1 MNDLN
6 RIAQLKQQAQ
16 QIPMTPPAYGKIIEV
31 KGTLIKAI
39 LPKAKVGALCRI
51 VNVHDKS
58 VFMAEI
64 VGFTDQYALLTPLGD
79 LIGIAKESYVECFD
93 STHSIHVGSHLI
105 GSILDGMGQFI
116 TPEVLAAPNTTREC
130 AVYASPPDAL
140 TRQMV
145 EKPLA
150 LGIRSID
157 ALLTCG
163 EGQRIG
169 IFAGAG
175 VGKTTL
181 LGMMAKNSDADIN
194 VIALIGERGRE
205 VNEFLHRDLGEKGLA
220 KSVVVIATS
229 DRPAMERVKAALVAT
244 AIAEYFRG
252 EGKKVLLLMDSI
264 TRFARAY
271 REIGLAAGEPPTR
284 RGFPPSVFS
293 QLPRL
298 LERSGNSAEGSITA
312 FYTILVEGDDMSD
325 PIADEV
331 RSILDGHL
339 ILSRDLADQAHYP
352 AIDILAS
359 KSRVMDA
366 VVDNEHIQAANE
378 IKKLMAKYKEIE
390 LLVQIGEYKSGSDV
404 VGDRSVKKIN
414 AIKLFLQQ
422 KSDQFF
428 KFSETKAELLKLSR

>member
-1 MNDLN
+1 MTDISRLN
-6 RIAQLKQQAQ
+6 QLKQQAQ
-16 QIPMTPPAYGKIIEV
+16 HIQTAPAFGKIIEV

-51 VNVHDKS
+51 VNIHDKA

-79 LIGIAKESYVECFD
+79 LIGIAKESYVECFE
-93 STHSIHVGSHLI
+93 STHSLAVGPHLI
-105 GSILDGMGQFI
+105 GKILDGMGQLTQPLTAPI
-116 TPEVLAAPNTTREC
+116 TNFRECPVYAAP
-130 AVYASPPDAL
+130 PDPL
-140 TRQMV
+140 TRKMV
-145 EKPLA
+145 ETPLA

-175 VGKTTL
+175 VGKTSL

-205 VNEFLHRDLGEKGLA
+205 VNEFLKRDLGPEGIA
-220 KSVVVIATS
+220 KSVIVIATS

-244 AIAEYFRG
+244 AIAEYFRS

-298 LERSGNSAEGSITA
+298 LERSGNSDKGSITA
-312 FYTILVEGDDMSD
+312 FYTVLVEGDDMSD

-339 ILSRDLADQAHYP
+339 ILSRELADQAHYP

-366 VVDNEHIQAANE
+366 VVDKEHIQAANE
-378 IKKLMAKYKEIE
+378 IKRLMAKYKDIE

-404 VGDRSVKKIN
+404 IGDRAVKKIS

-422 KSDQFF
+422 QTNQFF
-428 KFSETKAELLKLSR
+428 KFSDTKSDLLKLSR

>member
-1 MNDLN
+1 MNDINRLN
-6 RIAQLKQQAQ
+6 QLKQQAQ
-16 QIPMTPPAYGKIIEV
+16 QIQTTPAYGKIIEV

-51 VNVHDKS
+51 VNIHDKA
-58 VFMAEI
+58 VFLAEI

-79 LIGIAKESYVECFD
+79 LIGIAKESYVECFE
-93 STHSIHVGSHLI
+93 STHSLAVGPHLI
-105 GSILDGMGQFI
+105 GKILDGMGQLSQPLTHPI
-116 TPEVLAAPNTTREC
+116 TEFREC
-130 AVYASPPDAL
+130 PVYASPPDPL
-140 TRQMV
+140 TRKMV
-145 EKPLA
+145 DTPLA

-175 VGKTTL
+175 VGKTSL

-205 VNEFLHRDLGEKGLA
+205 VNEFLQRDLGPEGIA
-220 KSVVVIATS
+220 KSVIVIATS

-244 AIAEYFRG
+244 AIAEYFRS

-298 LERSGNSAEGSITA
+298 LERSGNSDKGSITA
-312 FYTILVEGDDMSD
+312 FYTVLVEGDDMSD

-366 VVDNEHIQAANE
+366 VVDKEHIQAANE
-378 IKKLMAKYKEIE
+378 IKRLMAKYKDIE
-390 LLVQIGEYKSGSDV
+390 LLVQIGEYKSGSDII
-404 VGDRSVKKIN
+404 GDRAVKKIG

-422 KSDQFF
+422 QTNQFF
-428 KFSETKAELLKLSR
+428 KFSDTKSDLLKLSR

>member
-1 MNDLN
+1 MNEISRLN
-6 RIAQLKQQAQ
+6 QLKQQAQ
-16 QIPMTPPAYGKIIEV
+16 QIQTTPAYGKIIEV

-51 VNVHDKS
+51 VNIHDKA
-58 VFMAEI
+58 VYLAEI

-79 LIGIAKESYVECFD
+79 LIGIAKESYVECFE
-93 STHSIHVGSHLI
+93 STHSLVVGPHLI
-105 GSILDGMGQFI
+105 GKILDGMGQLSHPLTQPIRQF
-116 TPEVLAAPNTTREC
+116 REC
-130 AVYASPPDAL
+130 PVYASPPDPL
-140 TRQMV
+140 TRKMV
-145 EKPLA
+145 DKPLA

-175 VGKTTL
+175 VGKTSL

-205 VNEFLHRDLGEKGLA
+205 VNEFLQRDLGPKGIA
-220 KSVVVIATS
+220 KSIIVIATS

-244 AIAEYFRG
+244 TIAEYFRS

-298 LERSGNSAEGSITA
+298 LERSGNSDKGSITA

-331 RSILDGHL
+331 RSILDGHI

-352 AIDILAS
+352 AIDVLAS

-366 VVDNEHIQAANE
+366 VTDKEHIQAANE
-378 IKKLMAKYKEIE
+378 VKRLMAKYKDIE

-404 VGDRSVKKIN
+404 VGDRAVKKIN

-422 KSDQFF
+422 QSNQFF
-428 KFSETKAELLKLSR
+428 NFSETKAELIKLAR

>member
-1 MNDLN
+1 MS
-6 RIAQLKQQAQ
+6 RINQLKQQAQ
-16 QIPMTPPAYGKIIEV
+16 QIQVTPAYGKIIEV

-51 VNVHDKS
+51 VNIHDKNIY
-58 VFMAEI
+58 MAEI

-79 LIGIAKESYVECFD
+79 LTGIAKESYVECFE
-93 STHSIHVGSHLI
+93 STHSVAVGPHLI
-105 GSILDGMGQFI
+105 GQILDGMGQLRNPL
-116 TPEVLAAPNTTREC
+116 TVVPTKNVRECPVYAAP
-130 AVYASPPDAL
+130 PDPL

-145 EKPLA
+145 EHPLS

-205 VNEFLHRDLGEKGLA
+205 VNEFLQRDLGPEGIA
-220 KSVVVIATS
+220 KSVIVIATS

-244 AIAEYFRG
+244 AIAEYFRS

-339 ILSRDLADQAHYP
+339 ILSRELADQAHYP

-366 VVDNEHIQAANE
+366 VADKEHIQAANE
-378 IKKLMAKYKEIE
+378 IKRLLAKYKDIE

-404 VGDRSVKKIN
+404 VGDRAVKKIS

-422 KSDQFF
+422 QSNQFF
-428 KFSETKAELLKLSR
+428 TYADTKAELLKLAR